1 VWREYRS
8 LTQPDLAKACEV
20 TLPEMARIET
30 GEHQAPVAVLQK
42 MAKILKV
49 EVEDLLGNQNT
60 SYVLK

>member
-1 VWREYRS
+1 
-8 LTQPDLAKACEV
+8 
-20 TLPEMARIET
+20 MARIET